1 MKDQNIEELHLII
14 AASLR
19 RTGENFF
26 LVWPV
31 VIAIVWAAEHYETRW
46 FLIIATLNL
55 VVMLFF
61 VIIPNVGRITAL
73 KKINYD
79 FTGHLKKQLVF
90 AYIGVFLIVVDVA
103 LLWTTTQFFYIGTI
117 TTSICF
123 VIAFVNSLSN

>member
-1 MKDQNIEELHLII
+1 MKDQNIEELNLII
-14 AASLR
+14 SASLR

-31 VIAIVWAAEHYETRW
+31 VIAIVWAAEYYETRW

-55 VVMLFF
+55 VVVLFF
-61 VIIPNVGRITAL
+61 VSIPNAVRITAL

-79 FTGHLKKQLVF
+79 FTGRLKKQLVL
-90 AYIGVFLIVVDVA
+90 AYIGVLLILVDVA
-103 LLWTTTQFFYIGTI
+103 FLWITTQFFYIGTT

>member
-1 MKDQNIEELHLII
+1 MKDQNIEELNLII
-14 AASLR
+14 SASLR

-31 VIAIVWAAEHYETRW
+31 VIAIVWAAEYYETRW
-46 FLIIATLNL
+46 ILIIATLNL
-55 VVMLFF
+55 VVVLFF
-61 VIIPNVGRITAL
+61 VSIPNVVRITAL

-79 FTGHLKKQLVF
+79 FTGRLKKQLVL
-90 AYIGVFLIVVDVA
+90 AYIGVLLILVDMA
-103 LLWTTTQFFYIGTI
+103 SLWITTQFFYIGTI